1 MEFFLD
7 FINIFIVLLLL
18 VLGYVFG
25 RLAEWRH
32 YKSIRRREDEFSDLI
47 VIVSKTLPP
56 MTPSPGATLV
66 RGSAVISVDYFKRFI
81 ANLRKIFGGR
91 LKTYESLLDRARREA
106 ILRMQEQAREL
117 GATMIFNMRFETS
130 SISKGRRDAVGTVEV
145 LAYGTAIFGEGV
157 ATIAKS

>member
-1 MEFFLD
+1 MDILIEFLD
-7 FINIFIVLLLL
+7 LFIVLALL

-32 YKSIRRREDEFSDLI
+32 YKRILRREDEYSDLI
-47 VIVSKTLPP
+47 VVAAKTLPA
-56 MTPSPGATLV
+56 MTPSPSATLV
-66 RGSAVISVDYFKRFI
+66 RGSAVISVDYFKRFV

-91 LKTYESLLDRARREA
+91 LRTYESLVDRARREA

-130 SISKGRRDAVGTVEV
+130 SISKGRKDAVGTVEV
-145 LAYGTAIFGEGV
+145 LAYGTAIIGE
-157 ATIAKS
+157 S